1 MADFFHNPVDNYLHP
16 QFVCAKFA
24 GHGGCMRIQEMRS
37 GRAYL
42 TKRMSA
48 DQVTTFESR
57 TARDVFNE
65 DTQPVVAI
73 RPEPKPTVQI
83 PRSELEKNQW
93 TVVSFDGVEAGG
105 MTYDQASR
113 LIKVLGENGINGLC
127 IITDA
132 AALNID

>member
-1 MADFFHNPVDNYLHP
+1 
-16 QFVCAKFA
+16 
-24 GHGGCMRIQEMRS
+24 MRS

-73 RPEPKPTVQI
+73 RPEPKPNVQI